1 MTDIKDPVVIEN
13 TVVRDLVRVQST
25 ATDGRLANIFWRQ
38 DQLRALH
45 GALVTHEKDA
55 LAAIEHDAPHN
66 TPTEAKLEFYLALAA
81 VKQQYSSL
89 DPQRSLDDEYRI
101 KHGKDAPDRR
111 DAVGIVYIEPS
122 MQHTLFYSALVAL
135 ASAIAAGN
143 CVVLRLETTS
153 LRRVPSILQIILKA
167 SLDPDVFAIISS
179 PPSGWLDPSTT
190 IQVLQNG
197 VPENVPTSSHDL
209 VSPTKAR
216 VLAVVDRTAD
226 IPAAA
231 RSLVAARFSYGGRSP
246 YAPDLVLV
254 NEFVKTA
261 FLEAAVQET
270 IRFLAEGGSNGS
282 SANGAANGDVKV
294 RREKEDAELSELKT
308 AESVRVVTSGA
319 NGAVVEIE
327 SRTSPLIFKAD
338 KIHTRCLAIHA
349 TTSLD
354 DSIDLLNRQHAT
366 QPTPLA
372 AYLFADPA
380 SAKYLAQ
387 FLRTRATYTNHVP
400 YELLLGPALPV
411 VAAAPPST
419 SASPY
424 PPSLFTTPHPDFA
437 VPSPLSASLSTIL
450 APTTKT
456 ASTSSSPLN
465 VLARDATAPLP
476 PNRKYKKGV
485 GFFEQGI
492 LIGLGLTAGPILV
505 GVLAA
510 TWVGGRW
517 VWGHYYGR

>member
-13 TVVRDLVRVQST
+13 IVVRDLVRVQST

-101 KHGKDAPDRR
+101 KHGKDASDRR

-122 MQHTLFYSALVAL
+122 TQHTLFYSALVAL

-153 LRRVPSILQIILKA
+153 IRRVPSILQTILKA
-167 SLDPDVFAIISS
+167 SLDPDVYAIISS
-179 PPSGWLDPSTT
+179 PPSGWLDPATT

-197 VPENVPTSSHDL
+197 APENAPTSSQDL
-209 VSPTKAR
+209 VSPTRAR

-282 SANGAANGDVKV
+282 STNGAANGNVKV

-327 SRTSPLIFKAD
+327 SRTSPLISKAK

-387 FLRTRATYTNHVP
+387 FLRARATYTNHVP
-400 YELLLGPALPV
+400 YKLLLGPALPV
-411 VAAAPPST
+411 VAAALPSA

-437 VPSPLSASLSTIL
+437 VPSSLSASLSTIL
-450 APTTKT
+450 ASTTKT
-456 ASTSSSPLN
+456 TSTSSSPLN
-465 VLARDATAPLP
+465 ALAKDATAPLP